1 MKLRE
6 IFNPAKKP
14 MGCITCVYYL
24 SLFINGYLQF
34 LLCLK
39 NDVLNVSFRY
49 GHTGDLNT
57 GYDVNKKVFEE

>member
-6 IFNPAKKP
+6 IFHPATKT
-14 MGCITCVYYL
+14 MGYITCVYYL
-24 SLFINGYLQF
+24 SLFINGYLHF
-34 LLCLK
+34 LLCLN
-39 NDVLNVSFRY
+39 NDVLNVNFRN